1 MTEVQTKTRQIPMQL
16 VDIEI
21 VRQKHEAGA
30 KCEKVKDTPIG
41 QYHQIMATYFL
52 ERNRSMN

>member
-1 MTEVQTKTRQIPMQL
+1 MTEVQTKTRQVPPHLID
-16 VDIEI
+16 VEI

-52 ERNRSMN
+52 ERKSRMN